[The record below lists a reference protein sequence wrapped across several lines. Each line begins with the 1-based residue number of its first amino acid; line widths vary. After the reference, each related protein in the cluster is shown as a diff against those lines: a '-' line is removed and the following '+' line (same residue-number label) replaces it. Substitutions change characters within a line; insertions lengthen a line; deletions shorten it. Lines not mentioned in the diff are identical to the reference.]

1 MKNYE
6 EYYIIEWY
14 DDSYAGC
21 WRFNNRFISLEA
33 AHEFINSGKTISGK
47 KLRIVRRT
55 FEEIEIITK

>member
-14 DDSYAGC
+14 DDNYSGC
-21 WRFNNRFISLEA
+21 WRCHNRFTSLEA
-33 AHEFINSGKTISGK
+33 AYEFINSGKTISGK
-47 KLRIVRRT
+47 KLRIVRKT